1 MADIFVAA
9 GGGGGVSSD
18 ELTARAEHV
27 LAGEGYVG
35 VDTDDEAGVG
45 TMSDNG
51 SMQKTLRAGESVT
64 VPRGFHDGSGT
75 VTAVSLAEQTVG
87 DAAPGDI
94 VAGCKSWVRG
104 ARITGTMV
112 EREGEQP
119 TTGVT
124 VSDGLMHVGMPP
136 GAYRKNGRYGTP
148 EVKAPVDVVAR
159 AAGLD
164 GAKMLQGYEPLG
176 VPGQIPVFNTMGPS
190 GIDPRGSITTEYGID
205 LNAHTLWM
213 HAPAHNAYYMRS
225 DGYPHICMDSGALGD
240 ATAQQVLQG
249 CTFTSEHGLKAQGAM
264 YRWPISGDIGGQR
277 VMDAHENTVFAGDYG
292 ARGRGVFMRMPGGS
306 QIDPTCMWAWAP
318 APTVLPQNI
327 KAGVNV
333 LGVWGSMV
341 DYAATCVPF
350 DGARFDGVHL
360 SGWAE
365 GKIDT
370 RSRYSL
376 GTSAGI
382 NPARSAEVVSAI
394 GGSTSGGGEPA
405 IALWALTP
413 SVALLPFRR
422 AVVTVSYS
430 TNATIMP
437 HGNGVNV
444 WGGFSRITGQPRNRV
459 LSPIREK
466 AVNGQRAQSGRV
478 TLDIP
483 LDGVTEQGFLV
494 VAAHGS
500 NFRKNGAN
508 TVFTAR
514 LERVELIA

>member
-1 MADIFVAA
+1 MADCIIA
-9 GGGGGVSSD
+9 GSGGGGVSSD
-18 ELTARAEHV
+18 ELTARAAHV
-27 LAGEGYVG
+27 LAGKKFVG
-35 VDTDDEAGVG
+35 EDTDDDVGVG
-45 TMSDNG
+45 TMPNNG
-51 SMQKTLRAGESVT
+51 QVSRTLRAGENLQIA
-64 VPRGFHDGSGT
+64 RGYHDGTG
-75 VTAVSLAEQTVG
+75 VVN
-87 DAAPGDI
+87 AAPLADQTAGNAGTGDI
-94 VAGCKSWVRG
+94 LSGKTAWVNG
-104 ARITGTMV
+104 ARV
-112 EREGEQP
+112 
-119 TTGVT
+119 
-124 VSDGLMHVGMPP
+124 DGG
-136 GAYRKNGRYGTP
+136 
-148 EVKAPVDVVAR
+148 
-159 AAGLD
+159 
-164 GAKMLQGYEPLG
+164 
-176 VPGQIPVFNTMGPS
+176 IPVFNTLGPS
-190 GIDPRGSITTEYGID
+190 GTDPRGSLTTEYGID
-205 LNAHTLWM
+205 LNARTLWM
-213 HAPAHNAYYMRS
+213 HAPAHNAYYMRP
-225 DGYPHICMDSGALGD
+225 DGHPHICMDSGALGD

-277 VMDAHENTVFAGDYG
+277 VMDAYEGTAFIGDYG

-306 QIDPTCMWAWAP
+306 QIDPTCMWAFAP
-318 APTVLPQNI
+318 MPDAIGRNFR
-327 KAGVNV
+327 AGSDVG
-333 LGVWGSMV
+333 GVPGELV

-365 GKIDT
+365 GSIDT

-376 GTSAGI
+376 GTSAGT
-382 NPARSAEVVSAI
+382 NPARSAEVVDAI
-394 GGSTSGGGEPA
+394 GGTTSGGGEPA
-405 IALWALTP
+405 IALWVLTP

-466 AVNGQRAQSGRV
+466 AVTGQRAQSGRV

-500 NFRKNGAN
+500 NFRRTGAN
-508 TVFTAR
+508 SVFVAR

>member
-1 MADIFVAA
+1 MAECIIM
-9 GGGGGVSSD
+9 GSGGGGVGSD
-18 ELTARAEHV
+18 EVTARAADV
-27 LAGEGYVG
+27 VAGKSYLGA
-35 VDTDDEAGVG
+35 DTDDDVGVG
-45 TMSDNG
+45 T
-51 SMQKTLRAGESVT
+51 L
-64 VPRGFHDGSGT
+64 
-75 VTAVSLAEQTVG
+75 
-87 DAAPGDI
+87 
-94 VAGCKSWVRG
+94 
-104 ARITGTMV
+104 V

-164 GAKMLQGYEPLG
+164 GTKMLQGYSPLG

-190 GIDPRGSITTEYGID
+190 GTDPRGSLTTEYGID
-205 LNAHTLWM
+205 LNARTLWM
-213 HAPAHNAYYMRS
+213 HAPAHNAYYMRE

-277 VMDAHENTVFAGDYG
+277 VMDAYENTAFIGDYG

-306 QIDPTCMWAWAP
+306 QIDPTCMWAFAP
-318 APTVLPQNI
+318 MPDAIGRNFRAGANI
-327 KAGVNV
+327 GGVPGE
-333 LGVWGSMV
+333 LV
-341 DYAATCVPF
+341 DYAASCVPF
-350 DGARFDGVHL
+350 DGARFDGVHF

-370 RSRYSL
+370 RARYSL
-376 GTSAGI
+376 GTNAGL

-394 GGSTSGGGEPA
+394 GGTTSGGGEPA
-405 IALWALTP
+405 IALWVLTP

-437 HGNGVNV
+437 HGNGANV
-444 WGGFSRITGQPRNRV
+444 WAGVSRVNGVSRNRT
-459 LSPIREK
+459 LEPIRER
-466 AVNGQRAQSGRV
+466 AITGQRAQSGRV

-500 NFRKNGAN
+500 NFRRTGAN
-508 TVFTAR
+508 SVFVAR